1 MVAKLMTALSVALGL
16 AVAAIAAQPDPPV
29 SGHSARASDRVESLL
44 SRMTVEEKIG
54 QLVMLPAGRQKA
66 VNSRIDDALRDRV
79 RRGGVGALLNVA
91 GAAEANALQRVAV
104 EESRLGIPLLYG
116 LDVIH
121 GYRTIFPVPLAMAAS
136 FDPEVA
142 ERAARIAAVEAS
154 AAGVHWTFSPM
165 VDVAPDPRWGR
176 IVEGAGE
183 DPFLGAAMAAAQVRG
198 YQGDGLAAPGT
209 LMATAKHFAAYG
221 AALGGRDYDGADIS
235 ERTLHEVHLPPFH
248 AAAEAGAGSF
258 MAAFNTVAGVPMH
271 AHRPLLTGTLR
282 ERWGWNGVL
291 VSDWMGVAELIAHG
305 VAGDGGAA
313 AALALAAGVDI
324 DMSSELYADELR
336 AALERDPALAPLLDQ
351 AARHVLTAKERLG
364 LFDDPYRGADPA
376 REPALML
383 AADHRAAAREAALR
397 SIVLLRNEGGV
408 LPIARTAR
416 RIAGLGALAD
426 DANSQ
431 LGSWRALGRAE
442 DVRPLLPALREAL
455 GEDVELVYQPGASP
469 RSDEISGIPAAIEA
483 ARAADLVLLVVGE
496 DFDFSGEA
504 RSRSDLTL
512 PGAQQALADA
522 VLGAGT
528 PVAVVLVGGRPLAI
542 ERLAERAP
550 AILETWFLGVEA
562 GPAIADVLVGRAA
575 PGGRLPVSFPRASGA
590 VPFTYNRLPS
600 GRPADPDP
608 ARDTVRYR
616 DLPITPLFPFGHG
629 LSYTSFDYSDLEVDR
644 DSVAPGESVTVA
656 VTVRNS
662 GRVAGDEVVQL
673 YVRDPVASVSRPV
686 QELRGFRRVSLRPGE
701 AKRIGFTLT
710 PAQLAIWDSGRW
722 RIEPGEIELMVG
734 SSSADIRAR
743 GAFRI
748 AAAGEG
754 GAPAA
759 ALATAVWEETI
770 R

>member
-1 MVAKLMTALSVALGL
+1 LVGKLMIALTTALCL
-16 AVAAIAAQPDPPV
+16 AAAGVAAQPVPTAV
-29 SGHSARASDRVESLL
+29 ASARVESLL
-44 SRMTVEEKIG
+44 SRMTIEEKVG
-54 QLVMLPAGRQKA
+54 QLVQLPGGRQKA
-66 VNSRIDDALRDRV
+66 VNSRIDDALRARV
-79 RRGGVGALLNVA
+79 RRGEIGSLLNVA

-136 FDPEVA
+136 FDPAVT
-142 ERAARIAAVEAS
+142 ERAARVAAIEAS

-183 DPFLGAAMAAAQVRG
+183 DPFLGAAMAVAQVRG
-198 YQGDGLAAPGT
+198 YQGDDLARPGT
-209 LMATAKHFAAYG
+209 IMATAKHFAAYG

-235 ERTLHEVHLPPFH
+235 ERTLNEVHLPPFH
-248 AAAEAGAGSF
+248 AAAQAGAGSF
-258 MAAFNTVAGVPMH
+258 MAAFNSVAGVPMH
-271 AHRPLLTGTLR
+271 ANRPLLTGILR
-282 ERWGWNGVL
+282 DTWGWRGPV

-305 VAGDGGAA
+305 VAGDGGQA

-324 DMSSELYADELR
+324 DMASQLYSGTLR
-336 AALERDPALAPLLDQ
+336 ATLERDPALMPQLDE
-351 AARHVLTAKERLG
+351 AVRRVLAAKERLG

-376 REPALML
+376 RE
-383 AADHRAAAREAALR
+383 AAVMVSAEHRAVARAAALR
-397 SIVLLRNEGGV
+397 SIVLLKNEGNV

-416 RIAGLGALAD
+416 RIAVIGALAD

-431 LGSWRALGRAE
+431 LGSWRALGRTE
-442 DVRPLLPALREAL
+442 DVRPLLAALRESLPA
-455 GEDVELVYQPGASP
+455 GAELVYEAGASP
-469 RSDEISGIPAAIEA
+469 RSDDRSGIPAAVAA
-483 ARAADLVLLVVGE
+483 ARGADIVLLVVGE

-522 VLGAGT
+522 VLDTGT
-528 PVAVVLVGGRPLAI
+528 PVAVVLMNGRPLAI

-550 AILETWFLGVEA
+550 AILETWFLGIEA
-562 GPAIADVLVGRAA
+562 GPAIADILLGRAS
-575 PGGRLPVSFPRASGA
+575 PGGRLPISFPRASGA

-629 LSYTSFDYSDLEVDR
+629 LSYTRFDYGELAVDR
-644 DSVAPGESVTVA
+644 GSISPGQSVTVS

-662 GRVAGDEVVQL
+662 GSVAGDEVVQL
-673 YVRDPVASVSRPV
+673 YVRDSVASVSRPL
-686 QELRGFRRVSLRPGE
+686 QELRGFRRVSLRSGE
-701 AKRIGFTLT
+701 AKRVSFTLS
-710 PAQLAIWDSGRW
+710 PAQFAIWDAGSW
-722 RIEPGEIELMVG
+722 RIEAGEIQLMVG

-754 GAPAA
+754 HAPAA
-759 ALATAVWEETI
+759 ALATVTREETV
-770 R
+770 RP